1 MQKWDPEQYAQHARF
16 VSDLG
21 GPVVDLLNPQPG
33 ERVLDLGC
41 GDGALT
47 ERLLAAGCEVV
58 AVDSSPEQVWA
69 ALERGLD
76 ARIGDASNLNIDGHF
91 DAVFS
96 NAALHWI
103 KDPQPVIAN
112 VWNVLRPGGRFV
124 AELGGAGCVAKVR
137 EALTSALSERD
148 VDATSLDPWYFP
160 TAEEYGDHLESQG
173 FRLFRPVAG
182 TARAGRPSAP
192 RRSGDRSPADN
203 VFASLTPRQGV
214 SEAGWLIFAQPYLDG
229 CRATPPRSL
238 KAHGPPGCSRTLMGR
253 SWKHESD
260 PPEDPGNPTV
270 NFHGERRRNDTHQS
284 TTDPEAMC
292 IGRAKARKPSWRIS
306 ATCCWTIDRGLSPT
320 CATHATGT
328 AERDAA
334 VLVAQRLPGQHG
346 RGGQGLRCGAL
357 RCRLR
362 SQDVAATQPRGSV
375 GRGLCASP
383 GGRHRPPRQACPR
396 AQP

>member
-41 GDGALT
+41 GDGVLT

-173 FRLFRPVAG
+173 FRLDLNILFPRP
-182 TARAGRPSAP
+182 TPLPSDI
-192 RRSGDRSPADN
+192 RS
-203 VFASLTPRQGV
+203 
-214 SEAGWLIFAQPYLDG
+214 WLEIFAQPYLDG
-229 CRATPPRSL
+229 VDETDRRSL
-238 KAHGPPGCSRTLMGR
+238 IDAVR
-253 SWKHESD
+253 SQLE
-260 PPEDPGNPTV
+260 PQLRNPEGVWVVDYV
-270 NFHGERRRNDTHQS
+270 
-284 TTDPEAMC
+284 
-292 IGRAKARKPSWRIS
+292 
-306 ATCCWTIDRGLSPT
+306 
-320 CATHATGT
+320 
-328 AERDAA
+328 
-334 VLVAQRLPGQHG
+334 
-346 RGGQGLRCGAL
+346 
-357 RCRLR
+357 RLR
-362 SQDVAATQPRGSV
+362 VAATKP
-375 GRGLCASP
+375 
-383 GGRHRPPRQACPR
+383 
-396 AQP
+396 